1 MGTKKKKEKNA
12 VLQMLLPAAIFVV
25 FALVVLWVY
34 SQKLNKIFDDT
45 LYEQISGTTLLY
57 SSRLRQEITDL
68 AAAGAPAAD
77 LLSSGKSAGEDC
89 LKALARNT
97 HADRVVLMGT
107 DGKGIDS
114 EKQAADYDPELFTE
128 GLRMGKSTYHYFG
141 EGTIGVITPVMKGDS
156 IEQLLLLEYN
166 TERLDDKFNNFNF
179 GKDTWA
185 ILIDDEGRIMYL
197 FGGKNPAYISI
208 DENFLETVSEIND
221 GNVVRFMDNFTK
233 DISGN
238 ISLDFNG
245 DKREVFYKS
254 MGINNWHL
262 LIGVPQ
268 SYIGIRNASKRETVV
283 GMMQWIIVSVAVF
296 VIMIVININMDRIRR
311 KVKSDGLIQL
321 AETDQLTNLY
331 NKVTTEKKIKEFIAE
346 HPDTQSL
353 IFVLDIDNFKK
364 INDTMGH
371 AFGDEV
377 LRTIGQRIKMEF
389 RASDIIGR
397 AGGDEFIIFLKGL
410 KEEEI
415 LIREATKVEKFF
427 KDFKAGDGYVK
438 YSATASIGCA
448 VFPRDAADFEGLYKA
463 ADQALYK
470 AKQRGKN
477 QLAFYKDP
485 EGFGQNA

>member
-1 MGTKKKKEKNA
+1 METKTNRDKSA
-12 VLQMLLPAAIFVV
+12 VVQMLLPAVIFVV
-25 FALVVLWVY
+25 FSLVILSVY
-34 SQKLNKIFDDT
+34 SKKLNKIFDNALD
-45 LYEQISGTTLLY
+45 EQMKETAVLY
-57 SSRLRQEITDL
+57 STGLRQEVMNLAL
-68 AAAGAPAAD
+68 AADPAAD
-77 LLSSGKSAGEDC
+77 MVASGKIRGADC
-89 LKALARNT
+89 LEALEGNT
-97 HADRVVLMGT
+97 RADRVALLEMDGT
-107 DGKGIDS
+107 GIDS
-114 EKQAADYDPELFTE
+114 KKQAVSYDPELYTKE
-128 GLRMGKSTYHYFG
+128 LQLGKSTYHYFG
-141 EGTIGVITPVMKGDS
+141 EGIIGVITPVVKDNH
-156 IEQLLLLEYN
+156 IEQLILQEYDTN
-166 TERLDDKFNNFNF
+166 RLNEQFNNFNF
-179 GKDTWA
+179 GKETWV

-197 FGGKNPAYISI
+197 FGGNAPGYISL
-208 DENFLETVSEIND
+208 DENFTERVLEMKNSAVA
-221 GNVVRFMDNFTK
+221 GFVDNLTK

-238 ISLDFNG
+238 ISLDFDG

-254 MGINNWHL
+254 MGINDWYL
-262 LIGVPQ
+262 LIGVPE
-268 SYIGIRNASKRETVV
+268 SYMEIRNESKYGTVSE
-283 GMMQWIIVSVAVF
+283 MMYWIMAGVALF
-296 VIMIVININMDRIRR
+296 VVMIVFDSVRDRIRR

-346 HPDTQSL
+346 CPDTQSL

-415 LIREATKVEKFF
+415 IIREALKVENFF

-448 VFPRDAADFEGLYKA
+448 VFPRDAEDFEGLYKA

-485 EGFGQNA
+485 EGFGQSV